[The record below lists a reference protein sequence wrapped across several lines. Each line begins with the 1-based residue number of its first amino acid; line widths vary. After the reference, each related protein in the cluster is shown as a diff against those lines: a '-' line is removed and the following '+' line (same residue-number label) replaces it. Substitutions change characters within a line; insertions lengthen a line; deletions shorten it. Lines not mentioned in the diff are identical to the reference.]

1 MTGLDVVLPPRPYP
15 AAIYTGSTGEVT
27 ATIRRADTPPEVD
40 YPSGN
45 SCEYL
50 ASGQDTGGHFGLL
63 KWNFGGSAGQSEP
76 HLHRTFSESFLLL
89 SGSVQFFDG
98 TSWSDAAPGDFV
110 HVPAGGIHGYQNVSG
125 APASMLV
132 LFTPGAPREA
142 YFESLRDMA
151 EGSLA
156 LSDAEKAAFFVAHDN
171 IFI

>member
-1 MTGLDVVLPPRPYP
+1 MTGLDDVLPPRPYP
-15 AAIYTGSTGEVT
+15 AAIYTGSTGEAT
-27 ATIRRADTPPEVD
+27 ATIRRASTPPEVV

-50 ASGQDTGGHFGLL
+50 ARGEDTGGHFGLL
-63 KWNFGGSAGQSEP
+63 KWNFGGAPGQSEP
-76 HLHRTFSESFLLL
+76 HLHRTFSESFFLL
-89 SGSVQFFDG
+89 SGSIQFFDG

-110 HVPAGGIHGYQNVSG
+110 HVPPGGVHGYQNVSG

-142 YFESLRDMA
+142 YFESLRAMA

-156 LSDAEKAAFFVAHDN
+156 LTDDEKASFFIAHDN
-171 IFI
+171 VFV